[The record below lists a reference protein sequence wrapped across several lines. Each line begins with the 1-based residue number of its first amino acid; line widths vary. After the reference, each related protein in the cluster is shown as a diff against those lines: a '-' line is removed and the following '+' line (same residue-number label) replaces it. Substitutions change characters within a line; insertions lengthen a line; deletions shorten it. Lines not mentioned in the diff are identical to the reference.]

1 MKKTLTIMLAVLLM
15 ICMVPAFNAF
25 AANEDFQTIDT
36 PEEFDAF
43 TKAVN
48 AGTYTPSGVVTITAD
63 LDMRNITD
71 FQPINNLTGFDLDF
85 QNHTIYNL
93 VVTTTGNGV
102 KVNEYDAAII
112 AHRISGA
119 WIENLY
125 LYNCKLIASNV
136 NRAAMVAGDFNNGG
150 FNNIHVE
157 NCTLQVEH
165 NLEANGQYACGA
177 IVAYNYGVIGT
188 NVTVKNV
195 RLESETAK
203 VFSSVIGCLYGSSAA
218 IYVDSINVE
227 NVTSKQGNE
236 EKAVDKILGLGKA
249 DVSYLVDLTI
259 AEGTVSVSNTATA
272 TGYSETHVNKEQL
285 PEKPVE
291 PPVTTTVAPTTTK
304 TPNTTKAPETTKA
317 PTNEPVDDKDK
328 GGCKGFAAG
337 SVAIVALLTVA
348 GSALLLKKKKD

>member
-15 ICMVPAFNAF
+15 ICTVPTFSAF
-25 AANEDFQTIDT
+25 AANEDFETIDT

-125 LYNCKLIASNV
+125 LYNCKLIANNV

-177 IVAYNYGVIGT
+177 IVAYNYGIIGT

-195 RLESETAK
+195 LLESETAK
-203 VFSSVIGCLYGSSAA
+203 VFSSVIGCVYGSNADVCVS
-218 IYVDSINVE
+218 SINIE
-227 NVTSKQGNE
+227 NVTSKQGGE

-259 AEGTVSVSNTATA
+259 PEGAVSISNTATA
-272 TGYSETHVNKEQL
+272 TGYSETPVNQEQL
-285 PEKPVE
+285 PEKPVVT
-291 PPVTTTVAPTTTK
+291 PVTTTPTT
-304 TPNTTKAPETTKA
+304 TTKAPITTKA
-317 PTNEPVDDKDK
+317 PSTTAPSTTKPADDKNE

-337 SVAIVALLTVA
+337 SVAVVALMTVA
-348 GSALLLKKKKD
+348 GSALLLKKKED

>member
-15 ICMVPAFNAF
+15 ICMVPTFSAF
-25 AANEDFQTIDT
+25 AANEDFETIDT

-48 AGTYTPSGVVTITAD
+48 AGTYTPTGVVTITAD

-71 FQPINNLTGFDLDF
+71 FQPINSLNFDLDF
-85 QNHTIYNL
+85 QDHTIYNL
-93 VVTTTGNGV
+93 VVTTTGHGA
-102 KVNEYDAAII
+102 KVNEYDAACI

-125 LYNCKLIASNV
+125 MYNCKLIASNV

-165 NLEANGQYACGA
+165 TPEANGQYACGA
-177 IVAYNYGVIGT
+177 VVAYNYGIIDIEVS
-188 NVTVKNV
+188 VKNV
-195 RLESETAK
+195 RLESETADT
-203 VFSSVIGCLYGSSAA
+203 FCSVIGCVYGGNAEVYVQSAK
-218 IYVDSINVE
+218 VE
-227 NVTSKQGNE
+227 NVTSKQGNV

-249 DVSYLVDLTI
+249 DVSYLVDLTLSEE
-259 AEGTVSVSNTATA
+259 EGAISISNTATA
-272 TGYSETHVNKEQL
+272 TGYSETPVNQEQL

-291 PPVTTTVAPTTTK
+291 TPVTTTTPTT
-304 TPNTTKAPETTKA
+304 TTKAPITTKA
-317 PTNEPVDDKDK
+317 PTTTAPTTTPVASDDEK
-328 GGCKGFAAG
+328 GGCSGFATG
-337 SVAIVALLTVA
+337 SVAFVALMTVA
-348 GSALLLKKKKD
+348 GCALLKKKED